1 MSGKRYPEEF
11 KIEAVKQVVDRGYSV
26 SSVATRL
33 DITTHSLYAWIKKYG
48 PDSSTNKEQ
57 SDAQAE
63 IRRLQKELKR
73 VTDERDIFKK
83 SRGVLRKA
91 VRLRYAFI
99 RDNICCWPV
108 RLLCRVLDVHPSG
121 FYAWFKQPY
130 SQRHQVDLRLTGQI
144 KQFWLESGCVYGYR
158 KIHLDLRDSGQQC
171 GVNRVWRLM
180 NRAGIKAQVGYR
192 SPRAR
197 KGEAS
202 IVSPNRLQRQFNP
215 DAPDKRWVTDITYIR
230 THEGWLYL
238 AVVVDLFSRK
248 IIGWSMQSR
257 MTKDIVLNALLM
269 AVWRRNPQKPVLVHS
284 DQGSQYTSHEWQSFL
299 KSHGLEGSMSR
310 RGNCHDNAV
319 AESFFQLL
327 KRERIKKKIYGTREE
342 ARSDIFDYIEMFYN
356 SKRRH
361 GSSNQMSPT
370 EYENQYYQ
378 RLGSARLSVAIQKSV
393 CIRLCCQP

>member
-1 MSGKRYPEEF
+1 M
-11 KIEAVKQVVDRGYSV
+11 
-26 SSVATRL
+26 
-33 DITTHSLYAWIKKYG
+33 
-48 PDSSTNKEQ
+48 
-57 SDAQAE
+57 
-63 IRRLQKELKR
+63 
-73 VTDERDIFKK
+73 
-83 SRGVLRKA
+83 
-91 VRLRYAFI
+91 
-99 RDNICCWPV
+99 
-108 RLLCRVLDVHPSG
+108 LDVHPSG
-121 FYAWFKQPY
+121 FYAWLQQPH
-130 SQRHQVDLRLTGQI
+130 SQRHQADLRLTGQI

-158 KIHLDLRDSGQQC
+158 KIHLDLRYSGQQC

-180 NRAGIKAQVGYR
+180 KRVGIKAQVGYR

-202 IVSPNRLQRQFNP
+202 IVSPDRLQRQFNP
-215 DAPDKRWVTDITYIR
+215 DALDERGVTDITYIR

-269 AVWRRNPQKPVLVHS
+269 AVYRRNPQKQVLVHS

-299 KSHGLEGSMSR
+299 KSHGLEVSISR
-310 RGNCHDNAV
+310 RGNWHDNAV

-356 SKRRH
+356 SKPRH
-361 GSSNQMSPT
+361 GSGDQMSPT

-378 RLGSARLSVAIQKSV
+378 RLGSV
-393 CIRLCCQP
+393 C

>member
-11 KIEAVKQVVDRGYSV
+11 KTEAVKQVVDRGYSV
-26 SSVATRL
+26 ASVATRL

-83 SRGVLRKA
+83 SRGVLRKT

-99 RDNICCWPV
+99 RDNSCCWPV

-121 FYAWFKQPY
+121 FYAWLQQPH
-130 SQRHQVDLRLTGQI
+130 SQRHQADLRLTGQI

-158 KIHLDLRDSGQQC
+158 KIHLDLRDSWQQC

-180 NRAGIKAQVGYR
+180 KRVGIKAQVGYR

-215 DAPDKRWVTDITYIR
+215 DAPDERWVTDITYIR

-269 AVWRRNPQKPVLVHS
+269 AVWRRNPEKQVLVHS

-361 GSSNQMSPT
+361 GSSEQMSPT
-370 EYENQYYQ
+370 EYEKQYYQ
-378 RLGSARLSVAIQKSV
+378 RLGSV
-393 CIRLCCQP
+393 

>member
-11 KIEAVKQVVDRGYSV
+11 KTEAVKQVVDRGYSV
-26 SSVATRL
+26 ASVATRL

-73 VTDERDIFKK
+73 VTDERDILKK
-83 SRGVLRKA
+83 GRGVLRKA

-99 RDNICCWPV
+99 RDNSCCWPV

-121 FYAWFKQPY
+121 FYAWLQQPH
-130 SQRHQVDLRLTGQI
+130 SQRHQADLRLTGQI
-144 KQFWLESGCVYGYR
+144 KQFWLESGCVYGFR

-180 NRAGIKAQVGYR
+180 KRVGIKAQVGYR

-215 DAPDKRWVTDITYIR
+215 DAPDERWVTDITYIR

-269 AVWRRNPQKPVLVHS
+269 AVWRRNPEKQVLVHS

-361 GSSNQMSPT
+361 GSSEQMSPT

-378 RLGSARLSVAIQKSV
+378 RLGS
-393 CIRLCCQP
+393 

>member
-63 IRRLQKELKR
+63 ILRLQKELKR
-73 VTDERDIFKK
+73 VTDERQHIKK

-99 RDNICCWPV
+99 RDNTRCWPV

-121 FYAWFKQPY
+121 FYAWLQQPH
-130 SQRHQVDLRLTGQI
+130 SQREQANQMLTGQI

-158 KIHLDLRDSGQQC
+158 KIHLDLRDTGQQC

-180 NRAGIKAQVGYR
+180 KRAGIKAQVGYR

-197 KGEAS
+197 KGEDS
-202 IVSPNRLQRQFNP
+202 IVAPDRLQRQFNP
-215 DAPDKRWVTDITYIR
+215 DAPDERWVTDITYIR

-248 IIGWSMQSR
+248 VIGWSMQPR
-257 MTKDIVLNALLM
+257 MTKEIVLNALLM
-269 AVWRRNPQKPVLVHS
+269 ALWRRNPQKAVLVHS
-284 DQGSQYTSHEWQSFL
+284 DQGSQYTSYEWQSFL

-361 GSSNQMSPT
+361 GSSDKMPPT
-370 EYENQYYQ
+370 EYENRYYR
-378 RLGSARLSVAIQKSV
+378 RLESI
-393 CIRLCCQP
+393 

>member
-26 SSVATRL
+26 ASVATRL

-48 PDSSTNKEQ
+48 PDSSTNKEE

-99 RDNICCWPV
+99 RDNTCCWPV

-121 FYAWFKQPY
+121 FYAWLQQPH
-130 SQRHQVDLRLTGQI
+130 SQRHQADLRLTGQI

-180 NRAGIKAQVGYR
+180 KRVGIKAQVGYR

-215 DAPDKRWVTDITYIR
+215 DAPDESWVTDITYIR

-248 IIGWSMQSR
+248 IIGWSIQSR

-269 AVWRRNPQKPVLVHS
+269 AVWRRNPQKQVLVHS

-361 GSSNQMSPT
+361 GSSDQMSPT

-378 RLGSARLSVAIQKSV
+378 RLGSV
-393 CIRLCCQP
+393 

>member
-11 KIEAVKQVVDRGYSV
+11 KTEAVKQVVDRGYSV
-26 SSVATRL
+26 ASVATRL

-48 PDSSTNKEQ
+48 PDPSTNKEQ

-73 VTDERDIFKK
+73 VTDERDILKK
-83 SRGVLRKA
+83 AA
-91 VRLRYAFI
+91 VDSI
-99 RDNICCWPV
+99 
-108 RLLCRVLDVHPSG
+108 
-121 FYAWFKQPY
+121 
-130 SQRHQVDLRLTGQI
+130 
-144 KQFWLESGCVYGYR
+144 GYR
-158 KIHLDLRDSGQQC
+158 KIHLDLRDSGQQY

-180 NRAGIKAQVGYR
+180 KRIGIKAQVGYR

-215 DAPDKRWVTDITYIR
+215 DAPDERWVTDITYIR

-269 AVWRRNPQKPVLVHS
+269 AVWRRNPQKQVLVHS

-361 GSSNQMSPT
+361 GSSDQMSPT

-378 RLGSARLSVAIQKSV
+378 RLRSV
-393 CIRLCCQP
+393 

>member
-63 IRRLQKELKR
+63 ILRLQKGLKR

-99 RDNICCWPV
+99 RDNTRCWPV

-121 FYAWFKQPY
+121 FYAWLQQPH
-130 SQRHQVDLRLTGQI
+130 SQREQANQMLTGQI

-158 KIHLDLRDSGQQC
+158 KIHLDLRDTGQQC

-180 NRAGIKAQVGYR
+180 KRAGIKAQVGYR

-197 KGEAS
+197 KGEDS
-202 IVSPNRLQRQFNP
+202 IVAPDRLQRQFNP
-215 DAPDKRWVTDITYIR
+215 DAPDERWVTDITYIR

-248 IIGWSMQSR
+248 VIGWSMQPR
-257 MTKDIVLNALLM
+257 MTKEIVLNALLM
-269 AVWRRNPQKPVLVHS
+269 ALWRRNPQKAVLVHS
-284 DQGSQYTSHEWQSFL
+284 DQGSQYTSYEWQSFL

-361 GSSNQMSPT
+361 GSSDKMPPT
-370 EYENQYYQ
+370 EYENRYYR
-378 RLGSARLSVAIQKSV
+378 RLESV
-393 CIRLCCQP
+393 

>member
-11 KIEAVKQVVDRGYSV
+11 KIEAVKQVIDRGHSV

-73 VTDERDIFKK
+73 VTDERDILKK
-83 SRGVLRKA
+83 AGGVLRKA

-99 RDNICCWPV
+99 RDNSRCWPV

-238 AVVVDLFSRK
+238 AMVVDLFSRK

-269 AVWRRNPQKPVLVHS
+269 AVWRRNPQKQVLVHS

-327 KRERIKKKIYGTREE
+327 KRERIKNRIYGTREE

-378 RLGSARLSVAIQKSV
+378 RLGSV
-393 CIRLCCQP
+393 

>member
-11 KIEAVKQVVDRGYSV
+11 KTEAVKQVVDRGYSV
-26 SSVATRL
+26 ASVATRL

-48 PDSSTNKEQ
+48 ADSSTNKEE

-99 RDNICCWPV
+99 RDNTCCWPV

-121 FYAWFKQPY
+121 FYAWLQQPH
-130 SQRHQVDLRLTGQI
+130 SQRHQADLRLTGQI

-180 NRAGIKAQVGYR
+180 KRVGIKAQVGYR

-215 DAPDKRWVTDITYIR
+215 DASDERWVTDITYIR

-269 AVWRRNPQKPVLVHS
+269 AVWRRNPQKQVLVHS

-361 GSSNQMSPT
+361 GSSDQMSPT

-378 RLGSARLSVAIQKSV
+378 RLGSV
-393 CIRLCCQP
+393 

>member
-26 SSVATRL
+26 ASVATRL

-121 FYAWFKQPY
+121 FYAWLQQPH
-130 SQRHQVDLRLTGQI
+130 SQRHQADLRLTGQI

-158 KIHLDLRDSGQQC
+158 KIHLDLWDSGQPC

-180 NRAGIKAQVGYR
+180 KRVGIKAQVGYR

-215 DAPDKRWVTDITYIR
+215 DAPDERWVTDITYIR

-269 AVWRRNPQKPVLVHS
+269 AVWRRNPQKQVLVHS
-284 DQGSQYTSHEWQSFL
+284 DQGSQYTSHECQSFL

-342 ARSDIFDYIEMFYN
+342 ARSNIFGYIEMFYN

-378 RLGSARLSVAIQKSV
+378 RLGSV
-393 CIRLCCQP
+393 

>member
-11 KIEAVKQVVDRGYSV
+11 KTEAVKQVVDRGYSV
-26 SSVATRL
+26 ASVATRL

-99 RDNICCWPV
+99 RDNSCCWPV

-121 FYAWFKQPY
+121 FYAWLQQPH
-130 SQRHQVDLRLTGQI
+130 SQRHQADLRLTGQI

-171 GVNRVWRLM
+171 GINRVWRLM
-180 NRAGIKAQVGYR
+180 KRVGIKAQVGYR

-215 DAPDKRWVTDITYIR
+215 DAPDERWVTDITYIR

-269 AVWRRNPQKPVLVHS
+269 AVWRRNPEKQVLVHS

-361 GSSNQMSPT
+361 GSSEQMSPT

-378 RLGSARLSVAIQKSV
+378 RLGSV
-393 CIRLCCQP
+393 

>member
-26 SSVATRL
+26 ASVATRL

-48 PDSSTNKEQ
+48 PDSSTNKEE

-99 RDNICCWPV
+99 RDNTCCWPV

-121 FYAWFKQPY
+121 FYAWLQQPH
-130 SQRHQVDLRLTGQI
+130 SQRHQADLRLTGQI

-180 NRAGIKAQVGYR
+180 KRVGIKAQVGYR

-215 DAPDKRWVTDITYIR
+215 DAPDERWVTDITYIR

-269 AVWRRNPQKPVLVHS
+269 AVWRRNPQKQVLVHS

-361 GSSNQMSPT
+361 GSSEQMSPT

-378 RLGSARLSVAIQKSV
+378 RLGSV
-393 CIRLCCQP
+393 